1 MDHPE
6 AIKLQAAEKYLMGEL
21 PAEQRDQFE
30 DHFFGCMECA
40 ADIRTGAIL
49 VDNARKVLK
58 DEADTQKFLV
68 PSRPGRGW
76 FGWLQPAWG
85 LAAAVVLVGVLTY
98 QNLVTIPSLKH
109 AAAQPEALA
118 SYSFVTAGSRAG
130 GSTVIR
136 TPKDHAFGV
145 YIDIPAS
152 NSFPYY
158 TVDIQTESGARPVHV
173 QVSAEQ
179 AKDTVQILVPGGA
192 LKPGNATLLI
202 EGHADLNSPP
212 TEVARYPFVMQV
224 Q

>member
-1 MDHPE
+1 V
-6 AIKLQAAEKYLMGEL
+6 
-21 PAEQRDQFE
+21 
-30 DHFFGCMECA
+30 
-40 ADIRTGAIL
+40 L

-58 DEADTQKFLV
+58 GETDTQKVFA
-68 PSRPGRGW
+68 PSRPSRGW
-76 FGWLQPAWG
+76 FGWIQPAWG
-85 LAAAVVLVGVLTY
+85 LAAAVVLVGVLSY
-98 QNLVTIPSLKH
+98 QNLVIIPELKH

-118 SYSFVTAGSRAG
+118 SYSFATAGSRG
-130 GSTVIR
+130 GTATVIKA
-136 TPKDHAFGV
+136 PKDHPFGV
-145 YIDIPAS
+145 YVDIPAS

-192 LKPGNATLLI
+192 LKPGNATLVI
-202 EGHADLNSPP
+202 EGHADQNSRP